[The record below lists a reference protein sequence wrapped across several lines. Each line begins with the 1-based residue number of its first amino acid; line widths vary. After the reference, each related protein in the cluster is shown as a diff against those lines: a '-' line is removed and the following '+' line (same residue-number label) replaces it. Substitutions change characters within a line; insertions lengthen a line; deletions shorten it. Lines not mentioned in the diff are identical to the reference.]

1 MLVQQRQQ
9 NKRRPGFTLMEIIAV
24 VTIIM
29 ILAGAG
35 VLGFNAVIATQ
46 RERRAKIDVDT
57 IQKAVEIYENTNGVP
72 PPSLEVLTQMQQNGG
87 GALMPVSLLLDPW
100 QQQYIFEPNN
110 RNAMLVP
117 RIYSNGPPGTGR
129 VIANW

>member
-1 MLVQQRQQ
+1 MLMQQRQD
-9 NKRRPGFTLMEIIAV
+9 KRRPGFTLMEIIAV

-57 IQKAVEIYENTNGVP
+57 IQKAVEIYENSNGTA
-72 PPSLEVLTQMQQNGG
+72 PPSLEVLTQMQANGG
-87 GALMPVSLLLDPW
+87 GALMPATLLMDPW
-100 QQQYIFEPNN
+100 QQPYIFEPGN
-110 RNAMLVP
+110 RSPMLVP
-117 RIYSNGPPGTGR
+117 RIYSNGPPGSGR